1 MPFNQLLNAQQV
13 EASIAGPGDTNRLYL
28 CSGLAQGYFSLTAQS
43 GQWQNASD
51 IWQFGVGPQLD
62 AGQFRRATATASF
75 AGLQESDPGPGSTS
89 WAVQMVFADFDDD
102 SGKVRVSVQ
111 NTVQVYNQMPL
122 GGGEYSAAG
131 VSTLAYTVSIL
142 AAIPA

>member
-1 MPFNQLLNAQQV
+1 MPFSQLLNAQQV
-13 EASIAGPGDTNRLYL
+13 DASIGGPDGANHLYL
-28 CSGLAQGYFSLTAQS
+28 CSGLAQGYFSLTAQP

-62 AGQFRRATATASF
+62 SGEFRRAIATAGF
-75 AGLQESDPGPGSTS
+75 AGLQESDPGPGFTN
-89 WAVQMVFADFDDD
+89 WAIQMVFADFDDD

-122 GGGEYSAAG
+122 GGSEYSSAG
-131 VSTLAYTVSIL
+131 VSTLAYSVSIL
-142 AAIPA
+142 AAIPE

>member
-62 AGQFRRATATASF
+62 AGQFRRAIAGGCMTLFLISQIVLSGLMVALIVWYRSPARTRRKRRPF
-75 AGLQESDPGPGSTS
+75 A
-89 WAVQMVFADFDDD
+89 
-102 SGKVRVSVQ
+102 
-111 NTVQVYNQMPL
+111 
-122 GGGEYSAAG
+122 
-131 VSTLAYTVSIL
+131 
-142 AAIPA
+142 